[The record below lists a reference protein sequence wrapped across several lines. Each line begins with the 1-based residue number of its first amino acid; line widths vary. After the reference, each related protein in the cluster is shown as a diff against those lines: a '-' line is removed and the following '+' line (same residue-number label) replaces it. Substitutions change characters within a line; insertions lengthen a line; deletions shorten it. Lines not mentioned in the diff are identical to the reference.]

1 MSVKKPSIDTQFLRE
16 LASLVTESDLSEIEL
31 EQEGL
36 RIRLTRQVTVAP
48 VQVAVAAPVA
58 APLAAP
64 AAVAAAPAAPAAAD
78 PAQHPGVVKSPMVG
92 TAYRASE
99 PGARPFIEIGDKV
112 TVGQTLL
119 IVEAMKTM
127 NQIPSPHAGTVT
139 AILFKD
145 AQPVE
150 YGEPLVIVE

>member
-16 LASLVTESDLSEIEL
+16 LAALVTESDLSEIEL

-36 RIRLTRQVTVAP
+36 RIRLTRQITVAP
-48 VQVAVAAPVA
+48 VQMAVPAAVAM
-58 APLAAP
+58 AAP
-64 AAVAAAPAAPAAAD
+64 AAAAAPAAPAAAD

-92 TAYRASE
+92 TTYRASE
-99 PGARPFIEIGDKV
+99 PGARPFVEVGDKV
-112 TVGQTLL
+112 TVGQTIL

-139 AILFKD
+139 AILVTD
-145 AQPVE
+145 GQPVE

>member
-1 MSVKKPSIDTQFLRE
+1 MSVKKPQIDTQFLRE
-16 LASLVTESDLSEIEL
+16 LAALVTESDLTEIEL

-48 VQVAVAAPVA
+48 VQVAVPAAMAAPVA
-58 APLAAP
+58 VA
-64 AAVAAAPAAPAAAD
+64 AAAPAEAPAAAD

-99 PGARPFIEIGDKV
+99 PGARAFVEIGDKV
-112 TVGQTLL
+112 TVGQTIL

-139 AILFKD
+139 AVLVKD
-145 AQPVE
+145 GQPVE